1 MQFILKILYML
12 LLGCL
17 SIIPAAAQRNLSG
30 TVCDSNGEPLIGATV
45 SVEGRKGDP
54 HTRNHRTSGKTGR
67 Q

>member
-30 TVCDSNGEPLIGATV
+30 IVCDSNGEPLIGATV
-45 SVEGRKGDP
+45 YVEGRKG
-54 HTRNHRTSGKTGR
+54 HRCKYPWIIIVV
-67 Q
+67 